1 MNSAKTAAPSS
12 LQLQGIARFGGGK
25 AGDRRVKTTLQGG
38 LYTAPFVA
46 FGIAT
51 IAYGIFGLIVW
62 PPQSWTL
69 VLTLIAA
76 VLISGS
82 FQMHVGRAPGFPF
95 VGVSV
100 TMLAIHPTENTPLFD
115 VCIWAIG
122 LVISQ
127 LILRRNATQA
137 LYLTGLNSVAAFA
150 FVAVERAL
158 TELGIWLIL
167 SFLAATLSYYAIF
180 LAGEFTRQW
189 VQHHPEQSF
198 RWNMLSLPRTGVVVL
213 VVAVTATLINTFDVA
228 VLPWLEQDPHASR
241 TSFIVLLAA
250 LIFFLVGQRI
260 RYTESERRLKG
271 ILDAAIELPHESGAG
286 LAATLQSRVRDIV
299 QAKQVDLRST
309 GPGPGEIGSVL
320 CLEPGQEQYLIAANK
335 VDGLPFTREDERTL
349 TTLADMASEAARVQY
364 EVVSLERRANTDP
377 LTGLPNYG
385 AFQLALDDA
394 NENRPYHDGVGLM
407 FLDLDNFK
415 HLNDTYGHP
424 AGDEL
429 LRVVAERL
437 QSASGGGDFVARVGG
452 DEFVVILTGKVSLE
466 QAKDDADRI
475 IEAISQP
482 LMLEG
487 RDMQPIVSAGLAYS
501 SHRELSAQTL
511 VEDADR
517 TMLQVKRSRR
527 KGDGGDNSEG
537 SIVGISS
544 HRSSRTNDIVARAIR
559 SNRLS
564 LAFQPIVSIADNR
577 IWAFEAL
584 VRYIDPELGPIS
596 PPSLV
601 ARAKSLGL
609 LNELTIQVVNK
620 ALDAAEE
627 FQRLAPGI
635 DCMTVNL
642 ELHQISDDQ
651 LGPFIRDAA
660 RARPHIS
667 LCVELN
673 ERSLRNLTDELR
685 DDAENLQKAGVIIA
699 LDDYGSD
706 DSSVGA
712 LVRSPMDIL
721 KIDRSLI
728 DDLGDPRQREFI
740 KALQGFGSS
749 LDHQMVVEGIEHP
762 DMVEV
767 MTSLGVRNA
776 QGYYYGRPLSFA
788 LTVDRLKRTGTR
800 AVIDQ

>member
-1 MNSAKTAAPSS
+1 MFTRMGATQRDSAFA
-12 LQLQGIARFGGGK
+12 
-25 AGDRRVKTTLQGG
+25 
-38 LYTAPFVA
+38 APFVA
-46 FGIAT
+46 FALAT
-51 IAYGIFGLIVW
+51 IGYGIFGLIAW
-62 PPQSWTL
+62 PPHSWTL

-76 VLISGS
+76 VSIAGS
-82 FQMHVGRAPGFPF
+82 FQMHVGRTPGFPL
-95 VGVSV
+95 VGMAI
-100 TMLAIHPTENTPLFD
+100 TMLAIPPTEHSPLFG

-122 LVISQ
+122 LLVSQ
-127 LILRRNATQA
+127 LVLRRDVLQA
-137 LYLTGLNSVAAFA
+137 FYVTGLNSLAAFA
-150 FVAVERAL
+150 FVAIESSLSV
-158 TELGIWLIL
+158 LGVWRPF
-167 SFLAATLSYYAIF
+167 SFVLASIGFYAIF
-180 LAGEFTRQW
+180 LLGEFARQW
-189 VQHHPEQSF
+189 VRNRPARGF
-198 RWNMLSLPRTGVVVL
+198 GLATLSLPRAGVVVL
-213 VVAVTATLINTFDVA
+213 IVSASSTLIHAFDTTVI
-228 VLPWLEQDPHASR
+228 PWLEHDAGARR

-250 LIFFLVGQRI
+250 LIFYVIGQRI
-260 RYTESERRLKG
+260 RYAETERRLTG
-271 ILDAAIELPHESGAG
+271 ILDAAIELPHVTGES
-286 LAATLQSRVRDIV
+286 LAATLQDRARAIV
-299 QAKQVDLRST
+299 QTNQVTLRST
-309 GPGPGEIGSVL
+309 GPGPGEIGSEVS
-320 CLEPGQEQYLIAANK
+320 LEPGTTQYLVVGRK
-335 VDGLPFTREDERTL
+335 VDGMPFSRDDARAIN
-349 TTLADMASEAARVQY
+349 TLANMASEAARAQN
-364 EVVSLERRANTDP
+364 EVISLERRANTDT

-394 NENRPYHDGVGLM
+394 NENRPYHDGVGLL
-407 FLDLDNFK
+407 FIDLDNFK
-415 HLNDTYGHP
+415 HLNDTFGHP

-466 QAKDDADRI
+466 QAKEDADRI

-482 LMLEG
+482 LTLEG
-487 RDMQPIVSAGLAYS
+487 SDMVPVVSAGLAYS

-527 KGDGGDNSEG
+527 KGEKGDS
-537 SIVGISS
+537 SVVGISS

-564 LAFQPIVSIADNR
+564 LAFQPIVSIDDGQ

-609 LNELTIQVVNK
+609 LNELTMQVVTK
-620 ALDAAEE
+620 ALTAADE
-627 FQRLAPGI
+627 FQKLEPSI
-635 DCMTVNL
+635 TCMTVNL
-642 ELHQISDDQ
+642 ELNQISDNE
-651 LGPFIRDAA
+651 LGPFIRETAS
-660 RARPHIS
+660 ARPHLS

-673 ERSLRNLTDELR
+673 ERSMRSLTDGLR
-685 DDAENLQKAGVIIA
+685 HDAEKLQQAGVIIA

-740 KALQGFGSS
+740 KALQGFGTN
-749 LDHQMVVEGIEHP
+749 LNHQMVVEGIEHP
-762 DMVEV
+762 EMVDI
-767 MTSLGVRNA
+767 MTELGVRNA

-788 LTVDRLKRTGTR
+788 LTMDRLKRHGTQ
-800 AVIDQ
+800 AVVT